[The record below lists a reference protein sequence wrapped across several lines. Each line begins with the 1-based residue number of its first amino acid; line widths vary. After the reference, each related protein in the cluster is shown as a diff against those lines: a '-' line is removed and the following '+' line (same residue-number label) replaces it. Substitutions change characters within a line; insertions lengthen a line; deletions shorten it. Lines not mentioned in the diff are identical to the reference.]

1 MAFSHMQ
8 LLLLPK
14 HVLVCTRRAMQLTC
28 FHSTNIILLLS
39 FSSQRAV
46 HYGTV
51 VPQSAQ
57 GDVGA
62 SNLQFVSI
70 QDKLKQEIRHLK
82 GERSAS
88 PRYVYAASCC
98 VFYMFSIVTRV
109 ACEKMP

>member
-1 MAFSHMQ
+1 MEQLSHNQ
-8 LLLLPK
+8 LK
-14 HVLVCTRRAMQLTC
+14 ETWEQA
-28 FHSTNIILLLS
+28 
-39 FSSQRAV
+39 
-46 HYGTV
+46 
-51 VPQSAQ
+51 
-57 GDVGA
+57 
-62 SNLQFVSI
+62 NLQFVSI